1 MPAWIRSYSLLLA
14 SLIKLVLG
22 FMRRSA
28 RREATWWV
36 VGAVAPV
43 AIGILLSLYFWDM
56 LAGTVE
62 SPSTTL
68 RNLGLLIGGVA
79 AMILAVWRSRVAER
93 QADTAQ
99 RTLLNDRFER
109 GAEMLG
115 NRVLSVRL
123 GGIYAL
129 ERLNIEHPEDYHVQ
143 IMKLFCAFVREPAD
157 ERILDSTTPCTE
169 PTADVQAVLDVI
181 AARGEHDLNL
191 EELGNYRLDLRRGIF
206 NRANLTNANFSHVRL
221 SWACMRQAALRGANM
236 SNSLLNQSDL
246 TGATLGGSNLIGASL
261 RGAVLQ
267 SAVFWDLVGGPLQF
281 TTYGK
286 ALLQEGLLKSNLS
299 KARLVK
305 SDMSGASLQG
315 CDLSGAD
322 LTDANLSG
330 ANLSDAVLSDT
341 TLVRA
346 NLSGAALSD
355 KGDIPATGLT
365 QNQLD
370 QACANPENPPML
382 DGVADTETG
391 MFLVWRGKPLCA
403 T

>member
-129 ERLNIEHPEDYHVQ
+129 ERLNIEHAEDYHVQ
-143 IMKLFCAFVREPAD
+143 IMKLFCAFVRDPAD
-157 ERILDSTTPCTE
+157 DRTLDSTTGGTKPS
-169 PTADVQAVLDVI
+169 ADVQAILDVI
-181 AARGEHDLNL
+181 AARGESDLNL
-191 EELGNYRLDLRRGIF
+191 EVLGNYRLDLRRGIL
-206 NRANLTNANFSHVRL
+206 NRAYLTNANFSHMRL
-221 SWACMRQAALRGANM
+221 SRACMIQAALRGANM

-246 TGATLGGSNLIGASL
+246 TGANLGGSNLIGASL
-261 RGAVLQ
+261 HRAVLK
-267 SAVFWDLVGGPLQF
+267 SAVFWGLAGGPVQF
-281 TTYGK
+281 ITYGK
-286 ALLQEGLLKSNLS
+286 ALRQEGLLKSNLS

-322 LTDANLSG
+322 LTDANLSR
-330 ANLSDAVLSDT
+330 ANLSDAVLSNT
-341 TLVRA
+341 ILVRA
-346 NLSGAALSD
+346 NLSGVSLSE

-382 DGVADTETG
+382 NGVADTETG
-391 MFLVWRGKPLCA
+391 RFLVWRGKPLCA